1 MHQVWYLHPLFP
13 YLLGTVAVFLCGLL
27 YWLCRASVRVKP
39 APRPEPQE
47 QYAAAIAD
55 LRAQVKDLSTQ
66 MKDPAERTHLLVPT
80 APLGSGLNLNK
91 RSIALQMHRRGEGPL
106 QIAAA
111 LNIPRNEV
119 ELLLKVH
126 RLVLSHF

>member
-1 MHQVWYLHPLFP
+1 
-13 YLLGTVAVFLCGLL
+13 LCGLL

-39 APRPEPQE
+39 VSRPDPAE

-66 MKDPAERTHLLVPT
+66 MKDPADRTHLLVPSV
-80 APLGSGLNLNK
+80 PLGSGLNLNK
-91 RSIALQMHRRGEGPL
+91 RSIALQMHRRGEGPV
-106 QIAAA
+106 QIAAS

>member
-1 MHQVWYLHPLFP
+1 MRQAWFLHPVFP
-13 YLLGTVAVFLCGLL
+13 YILGAAAVALCGVL
-27 YWLCRASVRVKP
+27 YWVCRASVRLKP
-39 APRPEPQE
+39 APQANPAEHF
-47 QYAAAIAD
+47 ASAIAD

-66 MKDPAERTHLLVPT
+66 MKDSTDRTQIVAPSV
-80 APLGSGLNLNK
+80 PLGSGLNLNK
-91 RSIALQMHRRGEGPL
+91 RSIALQMHRRGESPV